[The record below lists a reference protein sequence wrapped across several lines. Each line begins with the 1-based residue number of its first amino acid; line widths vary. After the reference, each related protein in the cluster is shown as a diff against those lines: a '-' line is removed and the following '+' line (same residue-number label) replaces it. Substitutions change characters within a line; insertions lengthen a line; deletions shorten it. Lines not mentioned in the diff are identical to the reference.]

1 MLTLWKNK
9 FPRWVDQRSI
19 TGRILKP
26 VERRLARMQ
35 KLTADPNKRR
45 NGANSGARTM
55 RTTSGMGNEEGLGK
69 TYHTQKTVS
78 DTNRQAKT
86 GEANQT
92 REETVMREAETF
104 NPHRFFKTSEEVMRE
119 AYENIRKYQS
129 GEVLPAKTGY
139 DYLDEAM
146 LGGFRPGQAIVI
158 GARPAVGKSYVA
170 QKIVETVMN
179 PSINPQASEY
189 LLVNCE
195 FEMNP
200 QDLLVRRMSREM
212 KRGAADILRRHEVKE
227 AEEKWMRNI
236 VDREIRK
243 NIIYVDS
250 PCTAK
255 EFEMA
260 VDHIANKNRHKRMII
275 FKIDHIALIK
285 RIGMDPKSVID
296 DTVAVMNEAKL
307 KYKNVFFFIISQF
320 NREIEGRLKSK
331 LEQAPRQSDFYQSDS
346 LGQLCSVMIGLHNPR
361 RYGLQ
366 EYMTFNKA
374 WYPSLDRFKT
384 VNKTSF
390 RTEGLLFHHVLK
402 TRGVSLEELTHT
414 IYPEIMPGWGG
425 RYFEGEATFINP
437 EQPPLPPREYNEE
450 EEMTNPY

>member
-1 MLTLWKNK
+1 
-9 FPRWVDQRSI
+9 
-19 TGRILKP
+19 
-26 VERRLARMQ
+26 
-35 KLTADPNKRR
+35 
-45 NGANSGARTM
+45 
-55 RTTSGMGNEEGLGK
+55 
-69 TYHTQKTVS
+69 
-78 DTNRQAKT
+78 
-86 GEANQT
+86 
-92 REETVMREAETF
+92 
-104 NPHRFFKTSEEVMRE
+104 
-119 AYENIRKYQS
+119 
-129 GEVLPAKTGY
+129 
-139 DYLDEAM
+139 
-146 LGGFRPGQAIVI
+146 
-158 GARPAVGKSYVA
+158 
-170 QKIVETVMN
+170 
-179 PSINPQASEY
+179 
-189 LLVNCE
+189 
-195 FEMNP
+195 
-200 QDLLVRRMSREM
+200 
-212 KRGAADILRRHEVKE
+212 
-227 AEEKWMRNI
+227 
-236 VDREIRK
+236 
-243 NIIYVDS
+243 
-250 PCTAK
+250 
-255 EFEMA
+255 MA
-260 VDHIANKNRHKRMII
+260 VDHVAKKNIRKRMII

-450 EEMTNPY
+450 EEMTSPY